1 MTDWN
6 NPTLEEAHLFF
17 AKKVFNET
25 WDLLEKQGRSR
36 EENELM
42 LQAAFASAYHWQ
54 KAGTGLHQQRAEW
67 LIARVYTVLGLSDE
81 AIRHAQNCLEL
92 TNQYADLMQD
102 FDRAFAFEAAARA
115 NALAGNMDLAREFH
129 QQAENAGQE
138 IHDNEDRKIFLD
150 DFNTG
155 NWYGM
160 AN

>member
-17 AKKVFNET
+17 AKKLNNET

-36 EENELM
+36 EENEFM

-92 TNQYADLMQD
+92 TSQYADLMQD

-115 NALAGNMDLAREFH
+115 NALAGNMDMAREFH

-138 IHDNEDRKIFLD
+138 ILDNEDRKIFLD

-155 NWYGM
+155 NWYGLT
-160 AN
+160 N